1 MQLNVCCEEGAKRRR
16 LVMLLMMMRWR
27 RQLELRVPA
36 SFCPSSQQ
44 LPLPSCQASGRVCGE
59 VENEWEE
66 ERTSSRWSD
75 EAGERQRRDKNDAC
89 ASASFRSSSQS
100 AGRAR

>member
-1 MQLNVCCEEGAKRRR
+1 
-16 LVMLLMMMRWR
+16 MLLMMMRWR

-36 SFCPSSQQ
+36 SVCPSSQQ

-66 ERTSSRWSD
+66 ERTLEMVGRGGR
-75 EAGERQRRDKNDAC
+75 AAAERQKRRLRLRVLQVLIAVRW
-89 ASASFRSSSQS
+89 ASPLSRIMKYRYRDSVV
-100 AGRAR
+100 